1 MRITGGNLSG
11 RLLLSPTT
19 KATRPMRDA
28 VRQAL
33 FSILGLGVE
42 GGRFL
47 DLFAGTGAVGLEA
60 LSRRASGVTFVE
72 HGRAALEVL
81 QQNLETLGVLEKS
94 CVLACDVFQ
103 ALEQLDRQTPFS
115 TVFVGPPYG
124 HGLAQKTLQALDET
138 SILAPDGVV
147 VVEVF
152 HKETLSPRYAALVER
167 DARRYGDNKLA
178 FYRRDPP

>member
-11 RLLLSPTT
+11 RHLLSPTT

-28 VRQAL
+28 VRMAL
-33 FSILGLGVE
+33 FSILGPGV
-42 GGRFL
+42 GGERFL
-47 DLFAGTGAVGLEA
+47 DLFAGTGAVGIEA

-72 HGRAALEVL
+72 HGRAALNVL
-81 QQNLETLGVLEKS
+81 QQNLEALDVLERS

-103 ALEQLDRQTPFS
+103 ALEQLDRQAPFS

-124 HGLAQKTLQALDET
+124 HGLAQKTLQALGET
-138 SILAPDGVV
+138 SIVAPDGFV

-152 HKETLSPRYAALVER
+152 RKEILSPRYATLVEC
-167 DARRYGDNKLA
+167 DTRRYGDNRLA
-178 FYRRDPP
+178 FYRSETP